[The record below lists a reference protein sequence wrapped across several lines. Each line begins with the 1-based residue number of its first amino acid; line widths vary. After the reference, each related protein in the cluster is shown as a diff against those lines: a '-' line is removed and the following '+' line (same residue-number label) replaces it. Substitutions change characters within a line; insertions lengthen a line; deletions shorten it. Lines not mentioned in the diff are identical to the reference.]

1 MFIMLCEKT
10 SFLIKL
16 NKEKYENNGYIWS
29 EIMGKV
35 AEQMKEELAWI
46 QLPVRREDEE
56 VICEFIDEITAN

>member
-1 MFIMLCEKT
+1 
-10 SFLIKL
+10 
-16 NKEKYENNGYIWS
+16 
-29 EIMGKV
+29 MGKV